1 MDKSSKHVI
10 LGKINK
16 LGEVKSSELQRELK
30 ISRQMLA
37 RHLRDLVLEGKL
49 DKSGSTRNAIYTI
62 AKKGASKKEDSIS
75 LKKNLKDLHEDE
87 VFAEV
92 DLRMNL
98 KSRLSES
105 VFSIVQYAFT
115 EMLNNAIDHSKA
127 KDVEIQVKI
136 DPVNIVFEI
145 LDRGI
150 GAFANAQKVFKLK
163 DEYEALDHITKGKQ
177 TTFAERHSG
186 QGIFFTSRIADEF
199 EIRSHKIRYLLDNIK
214 DDRRAGEI
222 HSRRGTT
229 VTFKIKI
236 RSRKVLGELF
246 REYADAD
253 YEFDRGDVYVTLKPK
268 QTLVSRSQAK
278 RLMAGL
284 EKYKIVTLDFK
295 HVKEV
300 GQAFVD
306 EVFRVFP
313 ESHPHLQ
320 ILYRNAN
327 SAVAFMLKRG
337 DSIS

>member
-1 MDKSSKHVI
+1 MDKSSKQVI
-10 LGKINK
+10 LNKIDK
-16 LGEVKSSELQRELK
+16 LGKVKSSDLLK
-30 ISRQMLA
+30 DADISRQMLA

-49 DKSGSTRNAIYTI
+49 DKSGSTRNAVYTI
-62 AKKGASKKEDSIS
+62 AKKGTSKKEDSIS
-75 LKKNLKDLHEDE
+75 LKRNLKDLHEDE
-87 VFAEV
+87 VFDEV

-98 KSRLSES
+98 KGRLSEN

-127 KDVEIQVKI
+127 KDVEIKVKMN
-136 DPVNIVFEI
+136 VANLEFEV

-163 DEYEALDHITKGKQ
+163 DEYAALDHITKGKQ

-199 EIRSHKIRYLLDNIK
+199 EIKSHKIRYFLDNTK

-229 VTFKIKI
+229 VTFQIKI
-236 RSRKVLGELF
+236 RSRKILEELF

-268 QTLVSRSQAK
+268 QNLVSRSQAK
-278 RLMAGL
+278 LLMVGL
-284 EKYKIVTLDFK
+284 DKYKIVTLDFK
-295 HVKEV
+295 HVKEI

-306 EVFRVFP
+306 EVFRVYRK
-313 ESHPHLQ
+313 SHPHVQ
-320 ILYRNAN
+320 ILYRNDN
-327 SAVAFMLKRG
+327 PAVEFMLKRG
-337 DSIS
+337 E